1 MIYTRVLPTIV
12 LMKSDGSATAL
23 PPTGRPHPARQKR
36 WPPEMLHR
44 MPAVTWI
51 GRWLS
56 STRFLVEGDSMQPAL
71 ASRQHLLVD
80 RMAYRFQ
87 SPARGDVV
95 VLRDPAQ
102 PGVHCVKRIVGLP
115 GEHVR
120 MEMGRVLINESPLDE
135 PYAAGRDVAETP
147 FPRQWLLD
155 QDEYLVLGDQRQHS
169 RDSRA
174 FGPVRRGDVVGRV
187 WLRYWPP
194 GALRRF

>member
-1 MIYTRVLPTIV
+1 
-12 LMKSDGSATAL
+12 
-23 PPTGRPHPARQKR
+23 
-36 WPPEMLHR
+36 
-44 MPAVTWI
+44 
-51 GRWLS
+51 
-56 STRFLVEGDSMQPAL
+56 MQPAL

-80 RMAYRFQ
+80 RLAYRFQ

-135 PYAAGRDVAETP
+135 PYAAGRDAAETP

-155 QDEYLVLGDQRQHS
+155 KDEYLVLGDQRQDS

-194 GALRRF
+194 RAWRRL